1 MEDKSLKELIEI
13 LYKDF
18 RKYLDLK
25 FDYYK
30 LDIIERLVMLLTKIF
45 SAAVVWIISILFAF
59 YASMTLG
66 FFLGDLLG
74 ATYWGFLIVSGVILL
89 VGGIIILLRKKIITN
104 PLINALIEVVFKTK
118 EKNRNEKAKK
128 KLS

>member
-1 MEDKSLKELIEI
+1 MEDKSLKELVEI

-18 RKYLDLK
+18 RKYIDLK
-25 FDYYK
+25 LDYYK
-30 LDIIERLVMLLTKIF
+30 LDLIERLVLLLTKIF
-45 SAAVVWIISILFAF
+45 SIAVIWVVVIMFAF

-74 ATYWGFLIVSGVILL
+74 AYYWGFLIVSGVILL
-89 VGGIIILLRKKIITN
+89 FGSIIILFRRPIITN
-104 PLINALIEVVFKTK
+104 PIINVLIEAVFKTK